1 MLDKIL
7 KNQNFTIRE
16 LPSQASQSCKD
27 LVGWSVRDP
36 TIPDSESD
44 QRKTNFVS
52 VLKNNIIRQTGVS
65 LDFEISWVLDR
76 ISLTSEVKKF
86 SFGPQV

>member
-1 MLDKIL
+1 M
-7 KNQNFTIRE
+7 
-16 LPSQASQSCKD
+16 
-27 LVGWSVRDP
+27 RDP

-44 QRKTNFVS
+44 QRKTNYVS
-52 VLKNNIIRQTGVS
+52 VLKNNIIRQIGVS

-86 SFGPQV
+86 SFDPQV

>member
-1 MLDKIL
+1 M
-7 KNQNFTIRE
+7 
-16 LPSQASQSCKD
+16 
-27 LVGWSVRDP
+27 RDP

-52 VLKNNIIRQTGVS
+52 VLKNNITRQIGVS

-86 SFGPQV
+86 SFDPQV